1 MRCHA
6 TLRLASVKTLQLKPL
21 PGHAGRRSPSPIWAG
36 NVERY
41 TRKALSGAALV
52 AELEW
57 QRASIPARLREYVFG
72 GAS

>member
-1 MRCHA
+1 MRCLV
-6 TLRLASVKTLQLKPL
+6 TLRLASVKTMPGMRAGDRVAHMG
-21 PGHAGRRSPSPIWAG
+21 GHAR

-57 QRASIPARLREYVFG
+57 QRASIPARPRQYVFG
-72 GAS
+72 DAS

>member
-1 MRCHA
+1 MGGPAR
-6 TLRLASVKTLQLKPL
+6 
-21 PGHAGRRSPSPIWAG
+21 

-57 QRASIPARLREYVFG
+57 QRASIPARPRQYVFG
-72 GAS
+72 DAS